1 MAVEDIR
8 IYKGFFRSRK
18 VRRLRREF
26 GSDGIVFLIK
36 LWIDAAEHR
45 PKGDL
50 TGYTVEDIADAAE
63 FDGDAKFFV
72 GTLVDLKFLDH
83 NGDGSFSLH
92 NWRNRQP
99 WVFFSE
105 ERSENARRAVSARW
119 EKYKKKPKPE
129 PKKRPKKKAKK
140 NQAVN
145 TDRNAGRN
153 TERFCPLPL
162 PTPSGKGRDNAKDA
176 ESFKDSST
184 FASGKFRV
192 FTGPE
197 SMKSILAKNG
207 IEKE

>member
-45 PKGDL
+45 PKGIL
-50 TGYTVEDIADAAE
+50 TGYAVEDIADAAE
-63 FDGDAKFFV
+63 FDGDAKIFV
-72 GTLVDLKFLDH
+72 ETLVDLKFLDN
-83 NGDGSFSLH
+83 NGDGTYSLH

-140 NQAVN
+140 KQAVN
-145 TDRNAGRN
+145 TDRITDSN
-153 TERFCPLPL
+153 TERFSPLPL
-162 PTPSGKGRDNAKDA
+162 PTPSGKGREDAKDA
-176 ESFKDSST
+176 ESFGDSPT
-184 FASGKFRV
+184 FASGNCRV

-197 SMKSILAKNG
+197 RLGSILTKNG
-207 IEKE
+207 INKK